1 MWKLD
6 KISKNDVTIV
16 LPTLNEEKAIGLVI
30 DELRKAGYNNIIV
43 VDGYS
48 SDKTVEIARSKG
60 VKVIFQ
66 KGKGKNKAIKTAV
79 KYVKTPYIVV
89 MDADYT
95 YPAKYIDKLI
105 ELAEE
110 YDEIIGARIYGR
122 KNIPLL
128 NRFGNKILDITFNL
142 LFGTNLKDVCSGMY
156 LIKTNMARSI
166 NYEMS
171 GFSLEVELAAHVA
184 STTNKITDIP
194 IKYRKRKGKPK
205 LSKKHGFT
213 ILKDIIRLTWR
224 YNPTFFIMIMGS
236 IIIIPALI
244 ILSWVAIELI
254 FFGIKHHV
262 WAILGSTMA
271 TAGITS
277 LTLAILSLYLKRMEY
292 RIMQKITQKTML

>member
-1 MWKLD
+1 MDYSLTEEQKD
-6 KISKNDVTIV
+6 IKKAAREFAENEFVDV
-16 LPTLNEEKAIGLVI
+16 
-30 DELRKAGYNNIIV
+30 
-43 VDGYS
+43 
-48 SDKTVEIARSKG
+48 
-60 VKVIFQ
+60 
-66 KGKGKNKAIKTAV
+66 
-79 KYVKTPYIVV
+79 
-89 MDADYT
+89 
-95 YPAKYIDKLI
+95 
-105 ELAEE
+105 AEE

-122 KNIPLL
+122 KNIPLI